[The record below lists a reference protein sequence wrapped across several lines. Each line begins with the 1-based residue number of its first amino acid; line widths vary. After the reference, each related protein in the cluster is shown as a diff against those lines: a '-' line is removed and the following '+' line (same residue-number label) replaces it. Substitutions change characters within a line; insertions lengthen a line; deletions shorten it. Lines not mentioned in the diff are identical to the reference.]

1 MVFLCYKKDFIVQL
15 LDFIVD
21 YGYIL
26 LLLRQYMRK
35 FFY

>member
-1 MVFLCYKKDFIVQL
+1 MQL

-35 FFY
+35 FFIETLC